1 MRYGLLMKV
10 KNDELFILV
19 ERNNYMETIF
29 NVDFKKWLE
38 ALKSE
43 MNFIYINQVWTLID
57 LPERKK
63 FI

>member
-1 MRYGLLMKV
+1 MKV
-10 KNDELFILV
+10 KKDELFILV

>member
-57 LPERKK
+57 LPERIK

>member
-10 KNDELFILV
+10 KKDELFILV

>member
-1 MRYGLLMKV
+1 MKV

-57 LPERKK
+57 LPERIK